1 MAPLA
6 ALSYSRKNESPKKK
20 EFSIGPKN
28 NNNKDTMYFNLKK
41 GETEPHATAG
51 ISNLNEQDDE
61 PVFRAKEL
69 LSLHDAGVGINF
81 DLTKVLALEC
91 IYEILDH
98 WLPDGKQQGCQ
109 YVAYNPTRDD
119 GRLGSFQIN
128 TESGKWA
135 DFATEYRGGDLISLV
150 AYVDTIGK
158 TDAAVKLLQ
167 LIAGLRLDACA
178 SIVKRVEKE
187 KSNPV
192 TKLTPVMPVPSDA
205 RDRPTF
211 FGSKLGSPSFSWEY
225 RNEDGQ
231 LMFVVNRFNIDGG
244 KEFRPLTYC
253 ADSSGHLSWRLQGPP
268 APRPAYGLDRL
279 AARPDAPVL
288 FTEGEKAA
296 DAAQRLFPDFVAVTT
311 MNGAQ
316 SPEKT
321 DFTPFAGRSVYIA
334 PDNDGPGSAYKDK
347 LIDLLANVGADVM
360 AVMRLDLL
368 ARDGL
373 PLTKGYDLAD
383 AEING
388 WTREQLENLGDTLWE
403 PFKSAALMPLPVS
416 VQLQSNPAKN
426 EIEGPP
432 KKKSDME
439 RANEFA
445 VTNYA
450 GNLAY
455 FNNQMLAYAAGYWA
469 PLNPDVHMK
478 LPILKAL
485 GDTASSAKVTG
496 ICELIK
502 IKYAKLP
509 EDFERTSALICLN
522 NGTLDPKSGTLLAHS
537 VDHRLTNKV
546 DITFDVMAKCPLWM
560 KTLDEI
566 FEPDEDKKDKIQ
578 LLQEYIGYCLIPDT
592 SIHRFLWMVGGGG
605 NGKSLILDI
614 ITALIGK
621 VNISY
626 AQIER
631 LQEKFVRAE
640 LQGKLVNISSEM
652 SAQATIA
659 DGYLK
664 QITAGDVIEA
674 ERKNERPFSF
684 KPYSRLI
691 GATNVLPRLLDHS
704 DGFFRRALILCFNR
718 QFTEE
723 NQDTQRKA
731 KLMSELPG
739 ILNWAVLGL
748 QNLLKRTRFVIPES
762 SKMEVEKYRVH
773 SDPVRQFSDEFLS
786 ATENNIHMVK
796 SGYLYDQYKAWSSA
810 NGYKTLASNQFADR
824 LSSVGIGRYRGKDG
838 RYWKANYSAHGSS
851 FPLEARISPISSMY
865 KM

>member
-1 MAPLA
+1 
-6 ALSYSRKNESPKKK
+6 
-20 EFSIGPKN
+20 
-28 NNNKDTMYFNLKK
+28 MYFNLKK

-225 RNEDGQ
+225 RNEGGQ

-334 PDNDGPGSAYKDK
+334 PDNDGPGQAYMDK
-347 LIDLLANVGADVM
+347 LIGLLRAAGAKVEASINMPLLLDSVPANRKPGF
-360 AVMRLDLL
+360 
-368 ARDGL
+368 
-373 PLTKGYDLAD
+373 DLAD
-383 AEING
+383 AETDG
-388 WTREQLENLGDTLWE
+388 WTSAKLNDLGQAIWCPISMQDELLQSSQPVEIPSFTVPRMPKIVE
-403 PFKSAALMPLPVS
+403 TASKSKSAASSMSQVI
-416 VQLQSNPAKN
+416 PATAAA
-426 EIEGPP
+426 P
-432 KKKSDME
+432 KKRTQQEVARDFAE
-439 RANEFA
+439 RHH
-445 VTNYA
+445 
-450 GNLAY
+450 GGHLAA
-455 FNNQMLAYAAGYWA
+455 FNGQVVAYADGNWS
-469 PLNPDVHMK
+469 PLIEDLHIKQP
-478 LPILKAL
+478 LLKMMGL
-485 GDTASSAKVTG
+485 ETTASGVSRVVD
-496 ICELIK
+496 LIK
-502 IKYAKLP
+502 IQYAESP
-509 EDFERTSALICLN
+509 DTFQRNTSLICLN
-522 NGTLDPKSGTLLAHS
+522 NGTLDPATGELLGHS
-537 VDHRLTNKV
+537 YHHYLTNKV
-546 DITFDVMAKCPLWM
+546 DITYDGSAECPLWLQ
-560 KTLDEI
+560 TLEEI
-566 FEPDEDKKDKIQ
+566 FAPDFDKADKIQ
-578 LLQEYIGYCLIPDT
+578 FLQEFIGYCLIPST
-592 SIHRFLWMVGGGG
+592 VHTKFLWLVGAGG
-605 NGKSLILDI
+605 NGKSVILSI

-621 VNISY
+621 PNISY
-626 AQIER
+626 AQIEH
-631 LQEKFVRAE
+631 LDKSFVRAE
-640 LQGKLVNISSEM
+640 LQGKLVNISAEM
-652 SAQATIA
+652 SASATQA
-659 DGYLK
+659 DSFLK
-664 QITAGDVIEA
+664 SVVSGDLIQA
-674 ERKNERPFSF
+674 ERKFRDPFSF
-684 KPYSRLI
+684 KPYCRVI
-691 GATNVLPRLLDHS
+691 GATNTLPRLLDHS
-704 DGFFRRALILCFNR
+704 DGFTRRAVIMQFNR
-718 QFTEE
+718 QFKEVE
-723 NQDTQRKA
+723 RDVNREA
-731 KLMSELPG
+731 KLMAELPG
-739 ILNWAVLGL
+739 ILNWALTGL
-748 QNLLKRTRFVIPES
+748 QNLNARGSFVTPAS
-762 SKMEVEKYRVH
+762 SIAELSEYRLN
-773 SDPVRQFSDEFLS
+773 SDPIRQFSEQILTPTNDRSLWIGGAE
-786 ATENNIHMVK
+786 
-796 SGYLYDQYKAWSSA
+796 LYQNYREWSNE
-810 NGYKTLASNQFADR
+810 NGYNCLAANQFAGR
-824 LSSVGIGRYRGKDG
+824 LQAIGIDKTRTSSGNYWSAQYRDKTLQVSPVLTPRRSGL
-838 RYWKANYSAHGSS
+838 A
-851 FPLEARISPISSMY
+851 ARFSL
-865 KM
+865 